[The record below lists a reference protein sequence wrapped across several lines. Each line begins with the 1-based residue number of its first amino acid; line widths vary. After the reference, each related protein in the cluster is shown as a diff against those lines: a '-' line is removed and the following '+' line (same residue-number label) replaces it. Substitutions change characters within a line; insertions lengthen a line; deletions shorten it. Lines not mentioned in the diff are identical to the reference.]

1 MTESNDNND
10 NTIDIEEQMNKLMLG
25 GNEAQKNELGNDISI
40 HFKKNVPSSITV
52 KEEQITSQLNTI
64 KANLEILK
72 EHKIPYTSDK
82 IDKIKIKNE
91 NQLES
96 GIDIDNY
103 LNSLEKFKDLEEM
116 RKVETKFSECGE
128 CGKLNYY
135 FCEKCELNMCA
146 KCSNDCQKK
155 KHALINL
162 KEMKEKI
169 NNYILEIRAV
179 FAENCILNKIK
190 KNKDEKRERCY
201 EFINEYELN
210 SEVGEIPMNYT
221 SDIIL
226 IEIIIEKK
234 NYINYNHYINIIEI
248 FNYMKKKFS
257 LVLLNYKVRKNEKK
271 IKIFG
276 EKFVEHNNGCKI
288 IHEDE
293 RVDLREFFE
302 LKNSD
307 IKHLEIILIG
317 INKIVDL
324 SEMFDGC
331 SSLISIENISI
342 FDTTNIKSM
351 RRMFYGCQAL
361 KSIPDI
367 SNWKTSNLEN
377 LENAFE
383 ECSSLISLPNIS
395 NWDTSKVNT
404 MKGLFH
410 GCENLKSLP
419 DISVWET
426 NNVKNM
432 SKMFEGCSSLI
443 TLPDIS
449 KWSTKNVTDMKDMFR
464 GCESLESFPDIS
476 SWETS
481 NVENMTN
488 MFKGCKIKPD
498 TSNWNN

>member
-1 MTESNDNND
+1 MTESNDYND

-82 IDKIKIKNE
+82 IDKIKIKDE
-91 NQLES
+91 YQLES
-96 GIDIDNY
+96 GINIDNY
-103 LNSLEKFKDLEEM
+103 INSLEKFKDLEEM
-116 RKVETKFSECGE
+116 RKVETKFSKCEK
-128 CGKLNYY
+128 CGKFNYY

-146 KCSNDCQKK
+146 KCSKDCQKK

-162 KEMKEKI
+162 KEKI

-179 FAENCILNKIK
+179 FAENCILNQIK
-190 KNKDEKRERCY
+190 KNKNEKSERGY
-201 EFINEYELN
+201 EVMDEYELN
-210 SEVGEIPMNYT
+210 TEVGENPMNYT
-221 SDIIL
+221 SDITL
-226 IEIIIEKK
+226 IEIIIEKD
-234 NYINYNHYINIIEI
+234 YINYNHYINIIEI

-257 LVLLNYKVRKNEKK
+257 LILLNYKVGKNEKK

-288 IHEDE
+288 IHEDKRLE
-293 RVDLREFFE
+293 LREFFE

-367 SNWKTSNLEN
+367 SNWDTSNLEN

-395 NWDTSKVNT
+395 NWDISKVNT

-476 SWETS
+476 LWDTS
-481 NVENMTN
+481 NVENMAN